1 MSRLLEL
8 EGEENLTCNLIQVDD
23 DGIPELAAGVDGY
36 YTDLYTYHGGTVYML
51 MDHWAYGAMGNAGY
65 EYAPGK
71 NSLRNYNSDY
81 AGAIVYTTYMEI
93 SDRHTLDVTVQI
105 ETFNFDDV
113 NENGVPDEDEMGSMG
128 RYGISYIDGR
138 EASAEECAALDAGG
152 YEPIPGDM
160 SLQELRAELQKG

>member
-1 MSRLLEL
+1 
-8 EGEENLTCNLIQVDD
+8 
-23 DGIPELAAGVDGY
+23 
-36 YTDLYTYHGGTVYML
+36 ML

-138 EASAEECAALDAGG
+138 EASAEECAAFDAGG